1 LLCSHNIALQLRK
14 SFGASYLD
22 TNIPSTSRP
31 TLNELVTFLQQES
44 RWINVYSGL
53 RPDQRQQL
61 FNLFFDVDFLGDL
74 NATVHDI
81 TVQEAIASMRYY
93 MGNNGEHHAT
103 LHTALLWMLGVPTL
117 DRTHPSVLTKKFGEY
132 VKERNLKNRHGSRP
146 FFAEVKGF
154 NSQRKEEIM
163 EDEEKRGTFLRPKTF
178 QKEREKMMREI
189 VTMRKELSANRTQN
203 GVMKTML
210 LMEMQARK
218 RATATLAEYN
228 SKLKQATAKVVE
240 LETKHREAMANVAD
254 LESKHQDAMAK
265 VANLETQH
273 KEKVAELETKHR
285 KAMANVA
292 DLESK
297 HQDAMANVAN
307 LETQHKEKVAELET
321 KHREATAKIADLE
334 TKHQEATAKIA
345 NLETKHQEK
354 VVELE
359 TKHQQKV
366 VELETKHREAM
377 AKIGDLKTEHQE
389 KVVELETKHRE
400 AMAKVTDL
408 ETKHKD
414 KVAELET
421 ILEESNFNHL
431 ATKSKLAVMETKVSA
446 MEEQVK
452 KMAAIEEQV
461 KKMASMEEQ
470 VKRMSEMMTAKL
482 QS

>member
-1 LLCSHNIALQLRK
+1 MLCSHNIALQLRK

-178 QKEREKMMREI
+178 QKEREKMMVEI
-189 VTMRKELSANRTQN
+189 GTMRKELSANRTQN

-228 SKLKQATAKVVE
+228 SKLKQSTAKVVE

-254 LESKHQDAMAK
+254 LEFKHQDAMAK

-273 KEKVAELETKHR
+273 KEKVAELETKHLE
-285 KAMANVA
+285 AMAKIVDLETKHREAMGNVA
-292 DLESK
+292 DLETK
-297 HQDAMANVAN
+297 HQEKVVE
-307 LETQHKEKVAELET
+307 LETKHQEKVAELET

-334 TKHQEATAKIA
+334 TKHREATAKIA

-354 VVELE
+354 VV
-359 TKHQQKV
+359 
-366 VELETKHREAM
+366 
-377 AKIGDLKTEHQE
+377 D
-389 KVVELETKHRE
+389 LETKHRE

-421 ILEESNFNHL
+421 ILEKSNFNHL
-431 ATKSKLAVMETKVSA
+431 VTKSKLAVMETKMSA
-446 MEEQVK
+446 MDEQVK
-452 KMAAIEEQV
+452 KMAAMEEQV
-461 KKMASMEEQ
+461 KRMAAMEEQ

>member
-178 QKEREKMMREI
+178 QKEREKMMVEI
-189 VTMRKELSANRTQN
+189 GTMRKELSANRTQN

-228 SKLKQATAKVVE
+228 SKLKQSTAKVVE

-254 LESKHQDAMAK
+254 LEFKHQDAMAK

-273 KEKVAELETKHR
+273 KEKVAELETKHLE
-285 KAMANVA
+285 AMAKIVDLETKHREAMGNVA
-292 DLESK
+292 DLETK
-297 HQDAMANVAN
+297 HQEKVVE
-307 LETQHKEKVAELET
+307 LETKHQEKVAELET

-334 TKHQEATAKIA
+334 TKHREATAKIA

-354 VVELE
+354 VV
-359 TKHQQKV
+359 
-366 VELETKHREAM
+366 
-377 AKIGDLKTEHQE
+377 D
-389 KVVELETKHRE
+389 LETKHRE

-421 ILEESNFNHL
+421 ILEKSNFNHL
-431 ATKSKLAVMETKVSA
+431 VTKSKLAVMETKMSA
-446 MEEQVK
+446 MDEQVK
-452 KMAAIEEQV
+452 KMAAMEEQV
-461 KKMASMEEQ
+461 KRMAAMEEQ

>member
-81 TVQEAIASMRYY
+81 TVQEAIVSMRYY

-117 DRTHPSVLTKKFGEY
+117 DRTHPSVVTKKFGEC

-178 QKEREKMMREI
+178 QKEREKMMGEI
-189 VTMRKELSANRTQN
+189 GTMRKEVSANRTQN

-218 RATATLAEYN
+218 CWHGIRPGGFCGVWPKAAGMRPEACGPHGLPPAPMLRSRASPGSNARHWSPDVILGFAEYALFFPIY
-228 SKLKQATAKVVE
+228 SCLSFSLFA
-240 LETKHREAMANVAD
+240 L
-254 LESKHQDAMAK
+254 
-265 VANLETQH
+265 
-273 KEKVAELETKHR
+273 
-285 KAMANVA
+285 
-292 DLESK
+292 
-297 HQDAMANVAN
+297 
-307 LETQHKEKVAELET
+307 
-321 KHREATAKIADLE
+321 
-334 TKHQEATAKIA
+334 
-345 NLETKHQEK
+345 
-354 VVELE
+354 
-359 TKHQQKV
+359 
-366 VELETKHREAM
+366 
-377 AKIGDLKTEHQE
+377 
-389 KVVELETKHRE
+389 
-400 AMAKVTDL
+400 
-408 ETKHKD
+408 
-414 KVAELET
+414 
-421 ILEESNFNHL
+421 
-431 ATKSKLAVMETKVSA
+431 
-446 MEEQVK
+446 
-452 KMAAIEEQV
+452 
-461 KKMASMEEQ
+461 
-470 VKRMSEMMTAKL
+470 
-482 QS
+482 